1 MISRD
6 ELRQLKAKLLTYC
19 SENDLFDD
27 YNVEGLF
34 DIVAERF
41 MTSDFET
48 FEKEINEKRSVIFQD
63 TKKIKKIES
72 KIKELNKQSELLQ
85 EELEKTKEQL

>member
-27 YNVEGLF
+27 YNVEGIF

-48 FEKEINEKRSVIFQD
+48 LEKEINEVF
-63 TKKIKKIES
+63 S
-72 KIKELNKQSELLQ
+72 KILTLIFNFSAKNAAG
-85 EELEKTKEQL
+85 

>member
-27 YNVEGLF
+27 YNVEGIF

-48 FEKEINEKRSVIFQD
+48 LEKEINEVIPKRKFQKFKNM
-63 TKKIKKIES
+63 TYNNRIIKDLED
-72 KIKELNKQSELLQ
+72 IKEYNELLKRY
-85 EELEKTKEQL
+85 EWI